1 MTVRISHDRRK
12 SLLTEILTVTFLDS
26 TASERN
32 FNPKE
37 LQTGL

>member
-1 MTVRISHDRRK
+1 MTVRISYDG
-12 SLLTEILTVTFLDS
+12 SISVPTEILTVTFLDS